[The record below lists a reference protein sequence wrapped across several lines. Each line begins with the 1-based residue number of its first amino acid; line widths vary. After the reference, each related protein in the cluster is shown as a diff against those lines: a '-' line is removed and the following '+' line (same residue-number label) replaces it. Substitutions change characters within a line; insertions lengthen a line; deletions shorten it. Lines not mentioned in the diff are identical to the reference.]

1 MNIYTNTKL
10 FLMKKRIT
18 FFIAILIMTSSAL
31 FAQNLEFSI
40 RYNLMESR
48 YDVYALPDASNPS
61 FFWGPSQISV
71 VVPGTVEDIPFS
83 VTSVTGGAW
92 QDNSDVYA
100 PAVTPSFD
108 YHGVGSLGA
117 STPLQAGVE
126 LLIFHFTISGA
137 NCVSGARLYINGSD
151 PNSGADGMQGG
162 DFANTIF
169 GIGSSG
175 GGEYYLGN
183 YDNNGTNCDADGD
196 GTNNDDDFDPL
207 DPCVGFTA
215 GNEDPTNPIWANADC
230 DGDGVINV
238 NEDTDATDPYDSCSL
253 TLASVSQNATDT
265 GDCDGDG
272 VTNADEINGSDGDFS
287 TFGDNTDQFD
297 PCDYNLADQG
307 TPGVVWNMADCDED
321 GNPNGSDPN
330 LIVATAADDAGTATP
345 EMAEF
350 IDILGN
356 DDFLGNLD
364 PANLGTTAI
373 TQTGGTAMGTVMF
386 DIDIGELTYTPTFGE
401 ASMTVTV
408 VYQVCNTDPDPD
420 VCATATVTITI
431 GVADQDS
438 DGDGVLD
445 SDEAIDMTDPSDPC
459 SLVLTSVS
467 ENATDMGDC
476 DGDGVTN
483 ADEING
489 TDGDFSTPGDNTN
502 PIDPCSL
509 NLADVS
515 QNATDMG
522 DCDGDGVTNAD
533 EINGTDGNFFTSGDS
548 TDPFDSCDYNEADQG
563 TPDVAWNMADCDE
576 DGNPNGSDL
585 NPIVATAT
593 DDAGTATPEM
603 AEFIDIL
610 GNDDFLG
617 NLDPTN
623 LGVTVITQTGGT
635 AMGTVMFDIDIG
647 ELTYTPTVGESGMTV
662 TIVYQ
667 VCNTNPNPDV
677 CVTATVTII
686 IAVVDQDS
694 DGDGVLDS
702 DETTDMTDLNDPCSL
717 VLASVSQ
724 NATDMGD
731 CDGDGVTN
739 ADEINGTDGD
749 FFTPGDNTDP
759 LDPCELN
766 LADVSQNATDM
777 GDCDGDGVTNADEI
791 NGLDDDFFTPGD
803 NTDWLNPCDYN
814 EADQS
819 TPDAAWNMADCDGDG
834 NTNGSDLNPVVA
846 TGTDDEGTA
855 IPNTVATID
864 ILGNDDFLDNLDPAN
879 LGTTAIIQTGGTAM
893 GTVMFDTDT
902 GDLIYTPIFGES
914 GMTVTVVYQVCN
926 TDTNPDVCATAT
938 VTITVT
944 DQDSDGDGVLDS
956 EEITDMTD
964 PSDPCSLV
972 LASVSQNA
980 TDVGDCDGDGVTN
993 ADEINGT
1000 DGDFSTP
1007 GDNTDPINPCGLNPA
1022 DVSQNATD
1030 MGDCDGDGVTNADE
1044 INGTDGDFFTPG
1056 DNTDPLDPCELNLA
1070 DVSQNATDM
1079 GDCDGDGVTN
1089 ADEINGLDDDF
1100 FTPGDNTDWLNPC
1113 DYNEADQSTPDA
1125 AWNMAD
1131 CDEDGNPNGSD
1142 LNPVVAT
1149 STDDEGTAIPN
1160 TVAAIN
1166 ILGNDDFLDNLDP
1179 ANLGTTAI
1187 TQTGGTAMGTVMF
1200 DTDTGDL
1207 IYTSIFGESGM
1218 TVTVVYQ
1225 VCNTDTD
1232 PDVCAT
1238 ATVTITV
1245 ADQDSDGD
1253 GVLDSEEISDM
1264 TDPNDPCSL
1273 VLASVSQ
1280 NATDVGDCDGD
1291 GVTNADEIN
1300 GTDGDFSTP
1309 GDNTDPIDPCNLNL
1323 ADVSQNATDM
1333 GDCDG
1338 DGVTNADEINGT
1350 DDDFSISDDNTDP
1363 LDPCD
1368 YNEADQIT
1376 PDAAW
1381 NMADCDED
1389 GNPNGSD
1396 FNPVVATG
1404 TDDEG
1409 TAIPNTVVAINILG
1423 NDDFLDNLDSENLG
1437 TTAITQTGGT
1447 AMGTVMFD
1455 TDTGDLIYTSIFG
1468 ESGMTVTVVYQVCNT
1483 DPDPD
1488 VCATATVTITV
1499 ADQDSDGDGVLDSD
1513 EATDLTDLN
1522 DPCSL
1527 VLASVSQ
1534 NATDMG
1540 DCDGDGVTNADEIN
1554 GTDGD
1559 FSTPGDNTDPLD
1571 PCELNLVDVSQNA
1584 TDTGDCDGDGVTNA
1598 DEINGTDDD
1607 FSTPDDNTDPLYPCD
1622 FNVVDVT
1629 LVATSVGDCD
1639 GDGVTNADE
1648 INGTDDDPSRLS
1660 DNTDPNDPCSSN
1672 HMDATVVATDTGD
1685 CDGDGISNNEEI
1697 NGPDGDPN
1705 SGDDNNNPFDP
1716 CDPNSNSATCSAQ
1729 LQVRVALQ
1737 GSLFN
1742 SGSSLMRDD
1751 LRSGGFLPINE
1762 PYSALAG
1769 RFVHFGDGGRE
1780 ATTAAVLMANAGTS
1794 NAIVDWV
1801 FIELRDV
1808 TDPAII
1814 VETRSA
1820 LLQRDGDVVDAT
1832 DGMSA
1837 LTFFGVTGDRY
1848 HIAVKHR
1855 NHLGVMTA
1863 EGVIFTSVTVI
1874 DFTIATAADLYD
1886 LPGAFNYDGIE
1897 QITTASGIKA
1907 LWAGNAIAD
1916 NKMKH
1921 QGPNTDNTAILLR
1934 VLTDLDNTSSSY
1946 NFNNSTGYDLSDI
1959 NMDGRTKYQGARN
1972 DASYIFLNLLFN
1984 YPLNTGG
1991 LYNYDFFVEQL
2002 P

>member
-1 MNIYTNTKL
+1 MNICANTKI
-10 FLMKKRIT
+10 FLMKKQVT
-18 FFIAILIMTSSAL
+18 FFIVMLVMTSSAL

-48 YDVYALPDASNPS
+48 YDVYALPEESNTS

-71 VVPGTVEDIPFS
+71 VVPVTVADSPFS
-83 VTSVTGGAW
+83 VTSITGGAW
-92 QDNSDVYA
+92 QDNSDVYS
-100 PAVTPSFD
+100 PAVTPGFD
-108 YHGVGSLGA
+108 YHGIGSLGA

-126 LLIFHFTISGA
+126 LLIFHFTMPGA
-137 NCVSGARLYINGSD
+137 NCVPGVRLYINGSD

-162 DFANTIF
+162 DFSNTIF
-169 GIGSSG
+169 GVGSSG
-175 GGEYYLGN
+175 GGEYYVGN

-196 GTNNDDDFDPL
+196 GTNNDDDDDPL
-207 DPCVGFTA
+207 NPCVDFTA
-215 GNEDPTNPIWANADC
+215 GDEDPTNPIWANADC
-230 DGDGVINV
+230 DGDGVING

-253 TLASVSQNATDT
+253 MLASVSQNATDT

-272 VTNADEINGSDGDFS
+272 VTNADEINGLDGDFS
-287 TFGDNTDQFD
+287 TLGDNTDQLD
-297 PCDYNLADQG
+297 PCDYNPADQG
-307 TPGVVWNMADCDED
+307 TPGAIWNMADCDED

-330 LIVATAADDAGTATP
+330 LIVATATDDAGTATP

-350 IDILGN
+350 INILGN
-356 DDFLGNLD
+356 DDFLINYD

-386 DIDIGELTYTPTFGE
+386 DANIGELTYTPTFGE
-401 ASMTVTV
+401 ASTTVTV

-420 VCATATVTITI
+420 VCANATVTITV

-445 SDEAIDMTDPSDPC
+445 SDEAMDMTDSSDPC

-533 EINGTDGNFFTSGDS
+533 EINGTDRNFSTSGDS
-548 TDPFDSCDYNEADQG
+548 TDPLDPCDYNEADQSA
-563 TPDVAWNMADCDE
+563 PDAAWNMADCDE

-585 NPIVATAT
+585 NPIAATAT

-623 LGVTVITQTGGT
+623 LGFTAITQTGGT

-662 TIVYQ
+662 TVVYQ

-677 CVTATVTII
+677 CATATVTII
-686 IAVVDQDS
+686 IGVVDQDS

-749 FFTPGDNTDP
+749 FSTPSDNTNPIDPCSLNLADVSQNATDMSDCDGDGVTNADEINGLDGDFSTPGDNTDP
-759 LDPCELN
+759 INPCVLNLADVSQNATDTGDCDGDGVTNADEINGTDGDFSTLGDNTNPIDPCSLN

-777 GDCDGDGVTNADEI
+777 GDCDGDGVTNAE
-791 NGLDDDFFTPGD
+791 
-803 NTDWLNPCDYN
+803 
-814 EADQS
+814 
-819 TPDAAWNMADCDGDG
+819 
-834 NTNGSDLNPVVA
+834 
-846 TGTDDEGTA
+846 
-855 IPNTVATID
+855 
-864 ILGNDDFLDNLDPAN
+864 
-879 LGTTAIIQTGGTAM
+879 
-893 GTVMFDTDT
+893 
-902 GDLIYTPIFGES
+902 
-914 GMTVTVVYQVCN
+914 
-926 TDTNPDVCATAT
+926 
-938 VTITVT
+938 
-944 DQDSDGDGVLDS
+944 
-956 EEITDMTD
+956 
-964 PSDPCSLV
+964 
-972 LASVSQNA
+972 
-980 TDVGDCDGDGVTN
+980 
-993 ADEINGT
+993 EINGT
-1000 DGDFSTP
+1000 DRNFSTS
-1007 GDNTDPINPCGLNPA
+1007 GD
-1022 DVSQNATD
+1022 S
-1030 MGDCDGDGVTNADE
+1030 
-1044 INGTDGDFFTPG
+1044 
-1056 DNTDPLDPCELNLA
+1056 TDPLD
-1070 DVSQNATDM
+1070 
-1079 GDCDGDGVTN
+1079 
-1089 ADEINGLDDDF
+1089 
-1100 FTPGDNTDWLNPC
+1100 PC

-1149 STDDEGTAIPN
+1149 GTDDEGTAVPN

-1207 IYTSIFGESGM
+1207 IYTSTFGESGM

-1253 GVLDSEEISDM
+1253 GVLDSEEIIDN
-1264 TDPNDPCSL
+1264 TDSNDPCSL

-1309 GDNTDPIDPCNLNL
+1309 GDNTDPINPCGMNL

-1350 DDDFSISDDNTDP
+1350 DGDFFTPGDNTDP
-1363 LDPCD
+1363 INPCGM
-1368 YNEADQIT
+1368 NLAD
-1376 PDAAW
+1376 
-1381 NMADCDED
+1381 
-1389 GNPNGSD
+1389 
-1396 FNPVVATG
+1396 
-1404 TDDEG
+1404 
-1409 TAIPNTVVAINILG
+1409 
-1423 NDDFLDNLDSENLG
+1423 
-1437 TTAITQTGGT
+1437 
-1447 AMGTVMFD
+1447 
-1455 TDTGDLIYTSIFG
+1455 
-1468 ESGMTVTVVYQVCNT
+1468 
-1483 DPDPD
+1483 
-1488 VCATATVTITV
+1488 
-1499 ADQDSDGDGVLDSD
+1499 
-1513 EATDLTDLN
+1513 
-1522 DPCSL
+1522 
-1527 VLASVSQ
+1527 VSQ
-1534 NATDMG
+1534 KATDMG

-1554 GTDGD
+1554 G
-1559 FSTPGDNTDPLD
+1559 L
-1571 PCELNLVDVSQNA
+1571 
-1584 TDTGDCDGDGVTNA
+1584 
-1598 DEINGTDDD
+1598 DDD
-1607 FSTPDDNTDPLYPCD
+1607 FSTSDDNTDPLYPCG
-1622 FNVVDVT
+1622 FNMVDIT

-1648 INGTDDDPSRLS
+1648 INGTDDDPFRSS

-1685 CDGDGISNNEEI
+1685 CDGDGVSNNEEI

-1705 SGDDNNNPFDP
+1705 SGDDNNNPFNP
-1716 CDPNSNSATCSAQ
+1716 CDPNSNSATCPAQ
-1729 LQVRVALQ
+1729 LQVKVALQ
-1737 GSLFN
+1737 GSLFD

-1751 LRSGGFLPINE
+1751 LRSGGILPINE

-1769 RFVHFGDGGRE
+1769 RFVNFGGGGRE
-1780 ATTAAVLMANAGTS
+1780 ATTAAVLMANAGTP

-1808 TDPAII
+1808 TNPSTI

-1820 LLQRDGDVVDAT
+1820 LLQRDGDVVDAI
-1832 DGMSA
+1832 DGTSG
-1837 LTFFGVTGDRY
+1837 LTFFGITGDRY

-1863 EGVIFTSVTVI
+1863 EGLTFTSITAV
-1874 DFTIATAADLYD
+1874 DFTTATAADLYD

-1897 QITTASGIKA
+1897 QITTSGIQA

-1921 QGPNTDNTAILLR
+1921 QGPNTDNTPVLLR
-1934 VLTDLDNTSSSY
+1934 VLMDSDNTSSSY
-1946 NFNNSTGYDLSDI
+1946 NFNNSAGYDLSDI

-1984 YPLNTGG
+1984 YPLNTGA